1 MAKKSPPDTRTALD
15 LEREIQAL
23 DVKIQELREAKRVKF
38 GLYEAKLKAEAQ
50 ERERQ
55 ALEDRKSGKLP
66 PKPPTQKIGS
76 GSR

>member
-1 MAKKSPPDTRTALD
+1 MAKKSAPNAQTALD

-23 DVKIQELREAKRVKF
+23 DLKIQELREAKRVKF

-55 ALEDRKSGKLP
+55 ALEDRKAGKLP
-66 PKPPTQKIGS
+66 PKPPTQKVGL